1 MKNLIKIKK
10 IQKVSYFF
18 FFVFIQTQMNSNNLS
33 ILQTLISSAY
43 DIVDEHEYRSFCE
56 ENFDK
61 FFFKLATQWRPSASA
76 TSCVF
81 VEGNIAAGKSTLLS
95 KLPIKVVQEPIQL
108 WQSASCGSQ
117 NNLSLFEMY
126 NKKLPRVV
134 FLFQIFALATR
145 HMQLV
150 TEMSLLED
158 GCSIV
163 AERSIFSDR
172 LFFQINHEG
181 CSEHEITSI

>member
-1 MKNLIKIKK
+1 
-10 IQKVSYFF
+10 
-18 FFVFIQTQMNSNNLS
+18 MNSNNLS

-43 DIVDEHEYRSFCE
+43 DIADEHEYRSFCE

-61 FFFKLATQWRPSASA
+61 FFFKLATQCRQPPASA
-76 TSCVF
+76 ISCVF

-108 WQSASCGSQ
+108 WQSASCSSSQ
-117 NNLSLFEMY
+117 SNLSLFEMY

-150 TEMSLLED
+150 TEMSLLDD

-172 LFFQINHEG
+172 LFFQINHEW
-181 CSEHEITSI
+181 CSEHEIKSMIFLYIKIVCAI